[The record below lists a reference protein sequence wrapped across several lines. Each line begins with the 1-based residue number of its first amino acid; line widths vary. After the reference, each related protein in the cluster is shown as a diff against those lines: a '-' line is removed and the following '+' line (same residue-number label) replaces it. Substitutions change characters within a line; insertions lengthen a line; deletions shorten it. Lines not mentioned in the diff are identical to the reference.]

1 LKHPDLKLLVNVF
14 KKYPEI
20 QAVYLFGSAGSDSMH
35 EESDID
41 LMVIPGTN
49 SLRRQK
55 LAILTDL
62 AKYGFCDVDL
72 VFLDPNDIV
81 LQYESVRQNRVVYKA
96 PGFDR
101 GATYSRIVR
110 KYLDFYPY
118 LTVQREA
125 YKKRILNVKS

>member
-1 LKHPDLKLLVNVF
+1 
-14 KKYPEI
+14 
-20 QAVYLFGSAGSDSMH
+20 MH
-35 EESDID
+35 KESDID

-55 LAILTDL
+55 LSILTDL
-62 AKYGFCDVDL
+62 AKDGFCDVDL

-110 KYLDFYPY
+110 QYLDFYPY
-118 LTVQREA
+118 LTVQRKA
-125 YKKRILNVKS
+125 YKKRILNGKS